1 MNDVKTMSSKSIGTY
16 LMQWHLEQR
25 NQKYF
30 IQMPLETG
38 HNVLLITVE
47 YVGATSLPIIA
58 GKPMYYYISTSL
70 FSFDKSCTFLLH
82 LAIKWN

>member
-1 MNDVKTMSSKSIGTY
+1 MSSKSIGTY
-16 LMQWHLEQR
+16 LMQWHLEQG

-30 IQMPLETG
+30 IQMPFETG

-58 GKPMYYYISTSL
+58 GKSMYYNQYISL
-70 FSFDKSCTFLLH
+70 FF
-82 LAIKWN
+82 